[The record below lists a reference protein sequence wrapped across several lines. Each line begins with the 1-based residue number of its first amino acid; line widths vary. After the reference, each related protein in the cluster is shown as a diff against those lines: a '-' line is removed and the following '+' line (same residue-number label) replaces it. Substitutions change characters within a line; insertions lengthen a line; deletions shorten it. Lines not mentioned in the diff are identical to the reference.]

1 MNFNL
6 DHCGIALLYRQI
18 LEDYEAISYT
28 CLIRPALLHTRA
40 TQHVTNH
47 EKQIYI
53 KVLRLHN
60 KKQIYKRMTL
70 HRHHEKHEA
79 ATNTTRLIITAFQSF
94 HGMLTI
100 VDKHS

>member
-1 MNFNL
+1 MTRP
-6 DHCGIALLYRQI
+6 DQ
-18 LEDYEAISYT
+18 T
-28 CLIRPALLHTRA
+28 RPALLHTRA
-40 TQHVTNH
+40 TQHVSYH

-79 ATNTTRLIITAFQSF
+79 AADTTRLIITAYQSF
-94 HGMLTI
+94 HVIEVSLIQLRYVKLLGNGNLFF
-100 VDKHS
+100 